1 MAEQQMIEQ
10 LWELRTRQTELR
22 RHVVQ
27 LSSQLSSASKER
39 DILDVTVGELDN
51 LEPGTRTFR
60 AVGKMFVIAQQDVL
74 RKDLVDSKNA
84 SAKRDESRVVLRDQ
98 FVSKLKDTDAQT
110 EALTAIMQKNP
121 AFK

>member
-10 LWELRTRQTELR
+10 LWELRTRQTDLR

-39 DILDVTVGELDN
+39 DIIDVTVGELDN

-60 AVGKMFVIAQQDVL
+60 AVGKMFVLSNQDSL
-74 RKDLVDSKNA
+74 RKDLVSSKEM
-84 SAKRDESRVVLRDQ
+84 SAKRDESRVSLRDQ
-98 FVSKLKDTDAQT
+98 FIAKLKDADAQT
-110 EALTAIMQKNP
+110 ESLTAVMQKNP